1 MCCAPSRTAGCC
13 PPLRLRSCTVFRFSV
28 RSRKDAFVLYHA
40 SCVPHPVSYRVRF
53 SPYARRFFRPP
64 CHYSLRCPTHGACF
78 TGYPACRF
86 SLHSVIPLVLHRG
99 GSENPSAPGKTDC
112 RAAGVYFGG
121 IDFELRCFNN
131 EIRGKSADR
140 ARAAAVFP
148 IRRLIPSHR
157 LSRSCSRFRRT
168 TASLCRRI
176 PSPVLPLPVPAR
188 ILYICG
194 RIPEGAA
201 LTAHAENSAQTA
213 QSMKKYIHFPL
224 SSLLQKTKKSVTI
237 YLQKNT
243 DINRR

>member
-1 MCCAPSRTAGCC
+1 MSCSGEGPKSR
-13 PPLRLRSCTVFRFSV
+13 
-28 RSRKDAFVLYHA
+28 
-40 SCVPHPVSYRVRF
+40 
-53 SPYARRFFRPP
+53 
-64 CHYSLRCPTHGACF
+64 
-78 TGYPACRF
+78 
-86 SLHSVIPLVLHRG
+86 LHRVK
-99 GSENPSAPGKTDC
+99 PDC
-112 RAAGVYFGG
+112 LAAGVYFGG

-131 EIRGKSADR
+131 VICGKNADR

-148 IRRLIPSHR
+148 IRRLIPPHR

-194 RIPEGAA
+194 RIPEDAA

-237 YLQKNT
+237 YLQKNI

>member
-1 MCCAPSRTAGCC
+1 MCCAPPRPAGGC
-13 PPLRLRSCTVFRFSV
+13 PPLRLRSCTVFRFAV
-28 RSRKDAFVLYHA
+28 RSCKDAFALYHA
-40 SCVPHPVSYRVRF
+40 SCVPHPVSYSVRL

-148 IRRLIPSHR
+148 IRRLIPPHR

>member
-1 MCCAPSRTAGCC
+1 MLPAAPPAFLHRFPFFRALTQRCFRPISRILRAAPRFVPCSAFPFRTALFL
-13 PPLRLRSCTVFRFSV
+13 PDV
-28 RSRKDAFVLYHA
+28 R
-40 SCVPHPVSYRVRF
+40 
-53 SPYARRFFRPP
+53 
-64 CHYSLRCPTHGACF
+64 
-78 TGYPACRF
+78 ACRF
-86 SLHSVIPLVLHRG
+86 SLHSVIPLVLQRGDPKSRLHRVK
-99 GSENPSAPGKTDC
+99 PDC
-112 RAAGVYFGG
+112 LAAGVYFGG

-131 EIRGKSADR
+131 VIRGKSADR

-148 IRRLIPSHR
+148 IRRLIPPHR

>member
-1 MCCAPSRTAGCC
+1 MLRPVAHRRMLPAAPPAFLHRFPFFRALTQRCFRPIPRILRAAPRFVPCSAFPFRTALVL
-13 PPLRLRSCTVFRFSV
+13 PDV
-28 RSRKDAFVLYHA
+28 R
-40 SCVPHPVSYRVRF
+40 
-53 SPYARRFFRPP
+53 
-64 CHYSLRCPTHGACF
+64 
-78 TGYPACRF
+78 ACRF
-86 SLHSVIPLVLHRG
+86 SLHSVIPLVLQRG
-99 GSENPSAPGKTDC
+99 GSEIPSAPGKTDC
-112 RAAGVYFGG
+112 LAAGVYFGG

-131 EIRGKSADR
+131 VIRGKSADR

-148 IRRLIPSHR
+148 IRRLIPPHR
-157 LSRSCSRFRRT
+157 LSRSCFRFRRT

-176 PSPVLPLPVPAR
+176 PSPVLPLHVPAR

-201 LTAHAENSAQTA
+201 LTAHAESSAQTA

>member
-1 MCCAPSRTAGCC
+1 MLSSYITHLACRT
-13 PPLRLRSCTVFRFSV
+13 PFRTVFGFP
-28 RSRKDAFVLYHA
+28 L
-40 SCVPHPVSYRVRF
+40 P
-53 SPYARRFFRPP
+53 
-64 CHYSLRCPTHGACF
+64 HGACF
-78 TGYPACRF
+78 TGCPACRF

-140 ARAAAVFP
+140 ARAAADFP
-148 IRRLIPSHR
+148 IRRLIPPHR

-188 ILYICG
+188 LLHNCG
-194 RIPEGAA
+194 KIPKSAA
-201 LTAHAENSAQTA
+201 RTAHSESSAQTA

-237 YLQKNT
+237 YLQKNI